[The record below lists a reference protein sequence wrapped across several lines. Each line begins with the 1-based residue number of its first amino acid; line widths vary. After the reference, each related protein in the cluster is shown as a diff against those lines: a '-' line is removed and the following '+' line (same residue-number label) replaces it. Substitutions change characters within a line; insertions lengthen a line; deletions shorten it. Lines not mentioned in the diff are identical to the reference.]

1 MAAGVDT
8 VTPLTTQAQA
18 TAVKNAGK
26 TFIMRYYKDNGYPQ
40 LTQSEAQLISAAGLK
55 VGVVFETDPSG
66 IGYFTASKGKS
77 DALAAMNQ
85 ARSIGQPADSVIYFA
100 IDFNASP
107 TQATGAIKTYFQAV
121 FDEFNYLISSLGYPY
136 ILIGVYGDGA
146 VCSEIKDSSGL
157 AQYSWLGGAA
167 SYHGNSTY
175 TNWNLKQSATTTT
188 IDGINYDLDQS
199 SGAFGGFTV

>member
-26 TFIMRYYKDNGYPQ
+26 NFIMRYYKDNGYPQ
-40 LTQSEAQLISAAGLK
+40 LTQSEAKLISAAGLQ
-55 VGVVFETDPSG
+55 VGVVFETDPTD
-66 IGYFTASKGKS
+66 IGYFTASKGTS

-85 ARSIGQPADSVIYFA
+85 ARSVGQPADSVIYFA
-100 IDFNASP
+100 VDFNASP
-107 TQATGAIKTYFQAV
+107 TQAAGAIKTYFQAV

-157 AQYSWLGGAA
+157 AQYSWLGA
-167 SYHGNSTY
+167 STSYYGSSTY